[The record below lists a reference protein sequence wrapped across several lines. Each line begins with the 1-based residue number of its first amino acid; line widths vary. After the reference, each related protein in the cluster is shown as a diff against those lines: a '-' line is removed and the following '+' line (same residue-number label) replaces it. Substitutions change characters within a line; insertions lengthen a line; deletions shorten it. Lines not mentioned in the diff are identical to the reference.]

1 MNEFR
6 LPLGQWAAAFI
17 DFVTEVFGG
26 FFTFVR
32 DVFAG
37 FYDLVEL
44 VLQAPPFWVVILAI
58 AALAWFARGW
68 KLAVGSAIG
77 LLVIVGVDQW
87 DNAMATLALVLVA
100 SAIAVV
106 VAVPVGVLAARSDG
120 ASRVIRPIL
129 DFMQTMPAMVYLI
142 PALILFRVG
151 VVPGIVATIIFAMAP
166 GVRLTELGIRGVD
179 REVVEAGQAF
189 GSSPW
194 RILRQ
199 IQLPLA
205 MPSIMAGVNQ
215 VIMLSLSMVV
225 IAGMVGAGG
234 LGGDVVQ
241 SLTRIDVGL
250 GFEAGVSVVILAIIL
265 DRITGALGAPRA
277 RRRRRPV
284 ADASAPTSSAAADA
298 GVGDERDEPVPV
310 GARPEASA
318 TTV

>member
-1 MNEFR
+1 MNDFR
-6 LPLGQWAAAFI
+6 LPLGDWADSFI
-17 DFVTEVFGG
+17 DFITEVFGG
-26 FFTFVR
+26 FFAVVR
-32 DVFAG
+32 GIFAG
-37 FYDLVEL
+37 FYDLVDFA
-44 VLQAPPFWVVILAI
+44 LQTPPFWVVIVAFAAI
-58 AALAWFARGW
+58 AWLAKGW
-68 KLAVGSAIG
+68 KLAVGTAVG
-77 LLVIVGVDQW
+77 LVVIVGVDQW
-87 DNAMATLALVLVA
+87 DNAMSTLALVLVA
-100 SAIAVV
+100 SLIAV
-106 VAVPVGVLAARSDG
+106 AISVPLGVLAASSDT
-120 ASRVIRPIL
+120 ASKIIRPIL

-179 REVVEAGQAF
+179 KEVVEAGQAF

-234 LGGDVVQ
+234 LGGEVVQ

-250 GFEAGVSVVILAIIL
+250 GFEAGLSVVILAIIL
-265 DRITGALGAPRA
+265 DRVTGALGTPRKPG
-277 RRRRRPV
+277 RRREQASSTDASVPADAIDEIGTRIASPARVPV
-284 ADASAPTSSAAADA
+284 A
-298 GVGDERDEPVPV
+298 
-310 GARPEASA
+310 
-318 TTV
+318 